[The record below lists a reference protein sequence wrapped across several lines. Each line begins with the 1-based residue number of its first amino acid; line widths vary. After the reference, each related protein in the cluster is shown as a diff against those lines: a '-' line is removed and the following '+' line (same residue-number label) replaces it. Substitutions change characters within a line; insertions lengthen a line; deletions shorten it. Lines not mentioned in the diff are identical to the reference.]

1 MKKRLLSVALAVVM
15 AVCLMLLACVFN
27 LKRENSNLK
36 TDGIELNR
44 CYLCGGKVEIYPVND
59 SFYIKCEDC
68 DLQTDYFDSKS
79 DLIRYWNKD

>member
-1 MKKRLLSVALAVVM
+1 MRKRLLSVALAVVM
-15 AVCLMLLACVFN
+15 VVCLILLTYVFN
-27 LKRENSNLK
+27 LKRENDNLK
-36 TDGIELNR
+36 TNGIKLNE
-44 CYLCGGKVEIYPVND
+44 CYLCGGNVDLYPVND